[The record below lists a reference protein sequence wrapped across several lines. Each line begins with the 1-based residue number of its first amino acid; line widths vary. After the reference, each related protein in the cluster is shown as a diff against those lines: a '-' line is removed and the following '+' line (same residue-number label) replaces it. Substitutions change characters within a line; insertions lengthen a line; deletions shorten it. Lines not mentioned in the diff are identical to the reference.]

1 VKIAPSKGI
10 LSFRM
15 KNEDSAPPTEG
26 SYRGY
31 ELAYKLAVEQ
41 LTRIDDIEQQCRQS
55 GARYVEIDSQPVI
68 ILEYLNQSYQV
79 TLPQVDITL
88 VDSQEEVPIRD
99 KVLILHYLTL
109 ARGTPLANKMIT
121 FKELPEGANYFPTF
135 SKRTIEPLLDHFGQE
150 PHRLVDA
157 AAKLGG
163 YKADYGDVAV
173 TINAFRYV
181 PITLVLWGGDEE
193 FAPAGSIIFDASIS
207 DYLSAEDITTLCET
221 ITWKLVKPD

>member
-10 LSFRM
+10 FSFRM
-15 KNEDSAPPTEG
+15 KNEDSASPTEG
-26 SYRGY
+26 SYQGY

-79 TLPQVDITL
+79 TLPQADITL

-109 ARGTPLANKMIT
+109 ARGTPT
-121 FKELPEGANYFPTF
+121 C
-135 SKRTIEPLLDHFGQE
+135 Q
-150 PHRLVDA
+150 
-157 AAKLGG
+157 
-163 YKADYGDVAV
+163 
-173 TINAFRYV
+173 
-181 PITLVLWGGDEE
+181 
-193 FAPAGSIIFDASIS
+193 
-207 DYLSAEDITTLCET
+207 
-221 ITWKLVKPD
+221 